1 MPSEF
6 YIWKCQWAGNVNPG
20 QDQSQGKGTVETLSQ
35 KRGFW
40 SSSRPRRQGG
50 HAVCKGTKSY
60 KENSQRPE
68 GFSAETF
75 RGGWGQGR
83 GRGAVRSQRSS
94 SQLSRFASSWPPIT
108 FIRILPSFRCA
119 IVARPCPR
127 AATLSPRL
135 HFRTLFQGWGSRW
148 ELWVWQGA
156 QGCQAVLV

>member
-1 MPSEF
+1 MPVSRQ
-6 YIWKCQWAGNVNPG
+6 CNPG

-35 KRGFW
+35 KWGFW

-60 KENSQRPE
+60 KENSQMRTPRCLKGFRQRLSEVGGGKGE
-68 GFSAETF
+68 G
-75 RGGWGQGR
+75 GGS
-83 GRGAVRSQRSS
+83 RSQRSS

-108 FIRILPSFRCA
+108 FIPILPSFRCS

-127 AATLSPRL
+127 AATLSPWL

-156 QGCQAVLV
+156 QGCQAVMV